1 MARPGDAFSVEVD
14 VPLSG
19 DVDLASI
26 LVDVPPYATLKGMFC
41 ARYAAAIEGPWEEI
55 AEELDAPPK
64 GGKYTAFDDY
74 PLSDYLR
81 LMDRAARDRFPR
93 SSTREAY
100 RLLGRGVVDVF
111 AASTLG
117 KVTFAL
123 IRDPAQAL
131 ARYPDITSV
140 LTRGAIR
147 GAAVHGEREVSLRF
161 PRFVGAVE
169 ASLGCF
175 EALVLMF
182 DARPSVKVV
191 VEPDGAARFDVRWT
205 GA

>member
-1 MARPGDAFSVEVD
+1 MTRPATSYSVEVD
-14 VPLSG
+14 VPLTG
-19 DVDLASI
+19 DVDLAAI

-41 ARYAAAIEGPWEEI
+41 ARYVAAIEGPWEEI
-55 AEELDAPPK
+55 AEDLEAPPK
-64 GGKYTAFDDY
+64 DGKYTAFDDY

-111 AASTLG
+111 TTSTLG

-123 IRDPAQAL
+123 IRDPGQAL
-131 ARYPDITSV
+131 ARYPDVTSV
-140 LTRGAIR
+140 LTRGAVRGEAIR
-147 GAAVHGEREVSLRF
+147 GERQVSLRF
-161 PRFVGAVE
+161 PKFVGAVE

-182 DARPSVKVV
+182 DERPRVQVAL
-191 VEPDGAARFDVRWT
+191 EPEGAARFDVRWT
-205 GA
+205 AG